1 LLKAIQTQQSDQT
14 NMEDPTEATQPH
26 KTPNDMLQ
34 LENTTNLQSGNEDI
48 SNDAK
53 TNDTDQTNNTH
64 KEMETAKKTKKELD
78 KQDWFQQIQ
87 QEEEGASSM
96 MVDETTPEQ
105 YTQKNIVP
113 ARGNWKTNGESA
125 TVTKEEN
132 DTSKPKKLK
141 LGTGNERRTANQA
154 DDNSMGKSNPYKK
167 EGIGKREEPTL
178 ECKRNRTRAA
188 QQKER

>member
-1 LLKAIQTQQSDQT
+1 
-14 NMEDPTEATQPH
+14 
-26 KTPNDMLQ
+26 
-34 LENTTNLQSGNEDI
+34 
-48 SNDAK
+48 
-53 TNDTDQTNNTH
+53 
-64 KEMETAKKTKKELD
+64 
-78 KQDWFQQIQ
+78 
-87 QEEEGASSM
+87 M

-105 YTQKNIVP
+105 YTQKNIAP

-141 LGTGNERRTANQA
+141 LGTGNERRTANQE

-178 ECKRNRTRAA
+178 ERKRNRTRAA